1 MFVQVN
7 STLIQTD
14 TTSFGISVAVV
25 FWTIWGILHSPVV
38 FPLTIVMW
46 KLQLWLLL
54 KDVPSTLSVIPQH
67 KRYISPVWRRSFFG
81 EIFITLLNI
90 SDLHKWSSW
99 IYLAV
104 TLTAL
109 QPPRFI
115 NSRGVAPP
123 WAQAVALDRRKVCVV
138 YVSGFGFPSFMAI
151 RVHIVE
157 NWFLPIT
164 MLSYPYLIVLG
175 RMNRALSFTLVT
187 WFRRLM
193 YSFITAL
200 RLISSIC
207 SGTWYTV

>member
-1 MFVQVN
+1 
-7 STLIQTD
+7 
-14 TTSFGISVAVV
+14 
-25 FWTIWGILHSPVV
+25 
-38 FPLTIVMW
+38 MW

-54 KDVPSTLSVIPQH
+54 TDVPSTLCVTPQH

-81 EIFITLLNI
+81 EIFIALLNI
-90 SDLHKWSSW
+90 SDLLKWSSW
-99 IYLAV
+99 KYLAV

-164 MLSYPYLIVLG
+164 MLSYPYLFIPEW
-175 RMNRALSFTLVT
+175 MNSALSFTFVT
-187 WFRRLM
+187 WFQRLM
-193 YSFITAL
+193 YSSTTAL
-200 RLISSIC
+200 RLIASTWSST
-207 SGTWYTV
+207 SYTV

>member
-1 MFVQVN
+1 
-7 STLIQTD
+7 
-14 TTSFGISVAVV
+14 
-25 FWTIWGILHSPVV
+25 
-38 FPLTIVMW
+38 MW

-54 KDVPSTLSVIPQH
+54 TDVPSTLCVTPQH

-81 EIFITLLNI
+81 EIFIALLNI
-90 SDLHKWSSW
+90 SDLLKWSSW
-99 IYLAV
+99 KYLAV

-164 MLSYPYLIVLG
+164 MLSYPYLFVLE
-175 RMNRALSFTLVT
+175 RMNSALSFTFVT
-187 WFRRLM
+187 WFQRLM
-193 YSFITAL
+193 YSSTTAL
-200 RLISSIC
+200 RLIASMWSST
-207 SGTWYTV
+207 SYTV